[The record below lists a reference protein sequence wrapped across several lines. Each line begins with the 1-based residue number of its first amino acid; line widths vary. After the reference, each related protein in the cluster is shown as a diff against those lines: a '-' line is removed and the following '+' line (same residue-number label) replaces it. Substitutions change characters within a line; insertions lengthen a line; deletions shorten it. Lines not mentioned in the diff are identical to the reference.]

1 MSGPDSLRQTPPERS
16 IVVAG
21 ISHHTADVG
30 LREALAFGA
39 AELPRTLRDL
49 RQGLALPEVMVLS
62 TCNRVEAYAAGDEP
76 AIARLVGWLRERG
89 GPSLAGDG
97 LYLYAGERA
106 VLHSFRVAS
115 GLDSLVV
122 GEPQI
127 LGQVKDAFEAAQQA
141 GTMGPMLSALRH
153 RTLTVAKRVRTE
165 TGIGRHAVSVSH
177 VAVELARKIFDPL
190 RGRQVLLVGS
200 GKMCALAAR
209 RLAQEGAEITVLGR
223 TLARAQE
230 LAAALGGRPV
240 PFGALRGELAR
251 ADIVISGTA
260 SPGTVIARADVES
273 ARGGRGGR
281 PLFLIDIALPRDVEP
296 AARELEGV
304 FLYDLDDL
312 KAVAD
317 ANLRARQREASE
329 AEALAARE
337 AREFMAWQRS
347 RGAAPLLVELRKRGD
362 LIRRQE
368 IERARRRMGDLTPE
382 QENALEAVTAAIVNK
397 LLHAPTVHL
406 KQMAQEGEDPRHDT
420 LVRALFGLT

>member
-1 MSGPDSLRQTPPERS
+1 PETRLM
-16 IVVAG
+16 VAG
-21 ISHHTADVG
+21 ISHHTAGVG

-39 AELPRTLRDL
+39 AELPQTLQDAR
-49 RQGLALPEVMVLS
+49 RQLDLPELMVLS
-62 TCNRVEAYAAGDEP
+62 TCNRVEVYAAVDD
-76 AIARLVGWLRERG
+76 AAAARLVGWLRARG
-89 GPSLAGDG
+89 GPAVDEG
-97 LYLYAGERA
+97 LYRHEGEPA
-106 VLHSFRVAS
+106 VQHAFRVAA

-127 LGQVKDAFEAAQQA
+127 LGQMKDAFQLAQDA
-141 GTMGPMLSALRH
+141 GTLGPLLNALRH
-153 RTLTVAKRVRTE
+153 RTLNVAKRVRTE

-230 LAAALGGRPV
+230 LAAELGGRPV
-240 PFGALRGELAR
+240 AFAALRAELGR

-260 SPGTVIARADVES
+260 SPGTIISRADLEAARA
-273 ARGGRGGR
+273 GRGAR
-281 PLFLIDIALPRDVEP
+281 PLFVIDIALPRDVDP
-296 AARELEGV
+296 AARELSGV

-312 KAVAD
+312 KGVAD
-317 ANLRARQREASE
+317 ANLRARQREAGQ
-329 AEALAARE
+329 AETLVGRE
-337 AREFMAWQRS
+337 ARAFTAWQRS
-347 RGAAPLLVELRKRGD
+347 RGAAPLLVELRRRGD

-368 IERARRRMGDLTPE
+368 TERARRRMGALTPE

-406 KQMAQEGEDPRHDT
+406 KQMAQEGDDSGHDM